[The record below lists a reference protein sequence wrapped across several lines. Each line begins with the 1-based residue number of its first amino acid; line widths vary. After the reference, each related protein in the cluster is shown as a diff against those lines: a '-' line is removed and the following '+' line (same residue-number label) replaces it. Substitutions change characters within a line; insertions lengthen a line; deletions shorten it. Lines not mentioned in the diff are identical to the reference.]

1 MYSLK
6 IRKWEIHYCNF
17 NIRTCLAKITTKIN
31 LPTEVA
37 GLHIVCGLKTIQ
49 PRTLQSFISNEN
61 TSTHRHFNPWYQD
74 ISTLTCSDISTHNL
88 NSFNP
93 YNYLFRPTTSKT
105 SHSIHGRLYTDKKT
119 PDIIPFAQICTGG
132 QNPLYGFARVD
143 KKPSWFAMVDKIPFM
158 SLQGWTKSHSEHR
171 KK

>member
-6 IRKWEIHYCNF
+6 IWKWEIPYCNF
-17 NIRTCLAKITTKIN
+17 NIRTCLEKITTKIN

-49 PRTLQSFISNEN
+49 PRTLQAFISNEN

-105 SHSIHGRLYTDKKT
+105 SHSIHGRLYTDKKLRT
-119 PDIIPFAQICTGG
+119 YSPSLKFAQ
-132 QNPLYGFARVD
+132 VD
-143 KKPSWFAMVDKIPFM
+143 KKPSWFALVDKIPFM

>member
-6 IRKWEIHYCNF
+6 IRKWEIPYCNF
-17 NIRTCLAKITTKIN
+17 NIRTCLAKTTAKNN

-49 PRTLQSFISNEN
+49 PID
-61 TSTHRHFNPWYQD
+61 TSTHD
-74 ISTLTCSDISTHNL
+74 IKTFQPSPVQTFQPIIWTVSTHTIICFDPL
-88 NSFNP
+88 LPRLVIP
-93 YNYLFRPTTSKT
+93 YMEDCIRT
-105 SHSIHGRLYTDKKT
+105 KKT
-119 PDIIPFAQICTGG
+119 LDIIPFAQICTGG

-158 SLQGWTKSHSEHR
+158 SLQGWTKSPSEHR

>member
-49 PRTLQSFISNEN
+49 PRTLQAFISNEN

-105 SHSIHGRLYTDKKT
+105 SHSIHGRLYTDKKNSGHNPIRSNLHRWT
-119 PDIIPFAQICTGG
+119 KSPLWFCKGG
-132 QNPLYGFARVD
+132 Q
-143 KKPSWFAMVDKIPFM
+143 KTFM
-158 SLQGWTKSHSEHR
+158 SLQGWTKSPSEHR